1 MLDHLQERERLRE
14 ERKRV
19 RADML
24 VERLRDGSDAAV
36 DAADGAFR
44 RIWRAISWK
53 PERMRHRLLLGIPG
67 LAVLALA
74 YFLASFHDAPPVAT
88 FVLASFVPLAL
99 AVLTSLI
106 ARGYLARRAR
116 EEAISGRQRGAR

>member
-1 MLDHLQERERLRE
+1 MLDQLQEQERLRE

-24 VERLRDGSDAAV
+24 AERLRDGRDASL
-36 DAADGAFR
+36 DTADGAFR
-44 RIWRAISWK
+44 QIWRAVSWK
-53 PERMRHRLLLGIPG
+53 PKRMRHRLLLGIPG

-74 YFLASFHDAPPVAT
+74 YFLAYVHDASPVVA
-88 FVLASFVPLAL
+88 FVLTGFAPLAL
-99 AVLTSLI
+99 AVLTGLI

-116 EEAISGRQRGAR
+116 ERAISGRQRGAR

>member
-1 MLDHLQERERLRE
+1 MLDHLQEQERLRE

-24 VERLRDGSDAAV
+24 AERLRDGSDAAV

-44 RIWRAISWK
+44 RIWRAISWT

-67 LAVLALA
+67 LAILALA
-74 YFLASFHDAPPVAT
+74 YFFAYFRDAPHVVT
-88 FVLASFVPLAL
+88 FVLSAFAPLAL
-99 AVLTSLI
+99 AVLISLI
-106 ARGYLARRAR
+106 ARGYLARRGR
-116 EEAISGRQRGAR
+116 EEAVSGRQRGAR

>member
-1 MLDHLQERERLRE
+1 MLDHLQEQERLRE

-24 VERLRDGSDAAV
+24 AERLRDGSEG
-36 DAADGAFR
+36 ADGGIDGGFR
-44 RIWRAISWK
+44 RIWRAISWT

-74 YFLASFHDAPPVAT
+74 YFLVYFRDAPPVVA
-88 FVLASFVPLAL
+88 FVLTGFVPLAL

-106 ARGYLARRAR
+106 ARGYLARRGR
-116 EEAISGRQRGAR
+116 EEAVSGRQRGAR

>member
-44 RIWRAISWK
+44 RIWRAISWT

-74 YFLASFHDAPPVAT
+74 YFLAYFHDAPPVAT

-116 EEAISGRQRGAR
+116 EEAVSGRQRGAR